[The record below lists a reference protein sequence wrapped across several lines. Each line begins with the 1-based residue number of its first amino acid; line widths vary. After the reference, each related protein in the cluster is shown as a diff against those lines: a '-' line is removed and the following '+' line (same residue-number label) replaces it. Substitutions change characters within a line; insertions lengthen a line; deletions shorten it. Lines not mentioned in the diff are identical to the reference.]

1 MAEGRVGVTSGRGP
15 EPRMQAQVETMPCEK
30 TIPWSLPRGARAAH
44 TWISAP
50 EDHVGCPPSDYK
62 RMKW

>member
-30 TIPWSLPRGARAAH
+30 TDPPLESPRRSQAAH
-44 TWISAP
+44 T
-50 EDHVGCPPSDYK
+50 
-62 RMKW
+62 